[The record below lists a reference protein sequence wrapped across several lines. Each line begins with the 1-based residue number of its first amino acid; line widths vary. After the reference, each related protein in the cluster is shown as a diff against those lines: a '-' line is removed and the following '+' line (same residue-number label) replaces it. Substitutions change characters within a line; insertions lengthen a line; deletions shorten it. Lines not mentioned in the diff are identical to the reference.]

1 MQWLE
6 KQLQRVKRKLKEVI
20 IVTHHPLFPENGF
33 EALNN
38 REILSLI
45 EKYPNVRAVLS
56 GYHYE
61 GYFGTYKGI
70 PMITLAGIVETEYKK
85 AYGIIDLYPDKLII
99 QGAGR
104 MTSRTIQF

>member
-1 MQWLE
+1 MLWLE
-6 KQLQRVKRKLKEVI
+6 KQLQRAKRKLKEVI

-56 GYHYE
+56 GHHYE
-61 GYFGTYKGI
+61 GCFGT
-70 PMITLAGIVETEYKK
+70 
-85 AYGIIDLYPDKLII
+85 
-99 QGAGR
+99 
-104 MTSRTIQF
+104 